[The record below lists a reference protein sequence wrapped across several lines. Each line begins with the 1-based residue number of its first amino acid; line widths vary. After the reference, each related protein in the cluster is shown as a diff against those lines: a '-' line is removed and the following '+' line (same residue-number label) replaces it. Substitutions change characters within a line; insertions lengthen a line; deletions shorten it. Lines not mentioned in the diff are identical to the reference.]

1 MTPTFIGRIQTRFFL
16 LLTVG
21 MVVTLL
27 YGLFAGIWFF
37 TLIAFL
43 QPFLV
48 LQFVTFAGI
57 GWDLIFI
64 LVQRSRWDR
73 DWPPVL
79 QWLAG
84 VLEMIS
90 AWVFAWLI
98 GVPWWLF
105 LLHYWSVWLSVFIAS
120 QGPMRILFPR
130 WRYNGGQW
138 L

>member
-1 MTPTFIGRIQTRFFL
+1 MTPTFLGRVQTRFFL

-21 MVVTLL
+21 MAVTVMFAI
-27 YGLFAGIWFF
+27 FAGIWFF
-37 TLIAFL
+37 TFFAFL

-48 LQFVTFAGI
+48 LFFVLFVGI
-57 GWDLIFI
+57 GWDLLFI
-64 LVQRSRWDR
+64 LLQRRRWDR
-73 DWPPVL
+73 DWPPFL

-84 VLEMIS
+84 FLEMFP
-90 AWVFAWLI
+90 AWLFAWLI

-105 LLHYWSVWLSVFIAS
+105 LLHYWSVWTAVFIAS